1 MTTVSQ
7 PKKGEKTVGA
17 VRGAARMVVGF
28 PGWFAARVRNI
39 VGRAARNDITA
50 VGSQFAYNAFLGTVP
65 FLLVLVTLVSLVP
78 GPFGYNELLDEYGTG
93 FPPEL
98 REVIDDA
105 VTQANLNSRGT
116 GALVLALSLLGALYV
131 ASNVMGTLIG
141 GIDHARGVR
150 HRSWLRG
157 KVVGALFALA
167 SGLLITLTTV
177 ALVGGPGLI
186 DEVSRRLTDSTAPGL
201 VQSLITLLGLV
212 AFFVVVLGLYTL
224 GTAAGRRALMVE
236 VPGALIATCGWLI
249 VTQLFAFYVG
259 NVRSF
264 EPIYGTF
271 AGVVV
276 YLLFLFFTGTLIVL
290 GAEINQELVDDRE
303 RRRPRSVTP
312 TTPIPVT
319 DVTAPLDRDS

>member
-1 MTTVSQ
+1 MTTASTS
-7 PKKGEKTVGA
+7 KKSAENAGA
-17 VRGAARMVVGF
+17 LRRAGRSLLAF
-28 PGWFAARVRNI
+28 PGWFTARVRNI

-78 GPFGYNELLDEYGTG
+78 GPFSYNELLDEYGAG
-93 FPPEL
+93 FPPEI
-98 REVIDDA
+98 RQVIDDA
-105 VTQANLNSRGT
+105 VNQANLNSRGT
-116 GALVLALSLLGALYV
+116 GTLVLLLSLFGALYV

-150 HRSWLRG
+150 HRPWLRG
-157 KVVGALFALA
+157 KIVGAVFALA
-167 SGLLITLTTV
+167 SGLVITLTTSS
-177 ALVGGPGLI
+177 LVGGPGLI
-186 DEVSRRLTDSTAPGL
+186 DEISRLLTGEEAAGFVQRLVTL
-201 VQSLITLLGLV
+201 VGLV

-224 GTAAGRRALMVE
+224 GTAAGRRALMIE
-236 VPGALIATCGWLI
+236 VPGALLATAGWLV
-249 VTQLFAFYVG
+249 VTQLFAFY
-259 NVRSF
+259 VRSF

-303 RRRPRSVTP
+303 RRRHP
-312 TTPIPVT
+312 TATMPISDATQPIERA
-319 DVTAPLDRDS
+319 DD

>member
-1 MTTVSQ
+1 MTTASTE
-7 PKKGEKTVGA
+7 KKTAKSVGVA
-17 VRGAARMVVGF
+17 VRALRSVMAF
-28 PGWFAARVRNI
+28 PGWFVARVRAI

-93 FPPEL
+93 LPLEL

-105 VTQANLNSRGT
+105 VNQANLNSRGT
-116 GALVLALSLLGALYV
+116 GTLVLVLSLFGALYV

-157 KVVGALFALA
+157 KIVGALFALA
-167 SGLLITLTTV
+167 SGLVITLTTV
-177 ALVGGPGLI
+177 SLVGGPGLI
-186 DEVSRRLTDSTAPGL
+186 DEISRRLTGGVAPAF
-201 VQSLITLLGLV
+201 VQSLVTLLGLV
-212 AFFVVVLGLYTL
+212 AFFVVVLGLYTI
-224 GTAAGRRALMVE
+224 GTAANRRALMIE
-236 VPGALIATCGWLI
+236 VPGALLATAGWLF

-276 YLLFLFFTGTLIVL
+276 YLLFLFLTGTLIVL

-303 RRRPRSVTP
+303 RRRHRPGG
-312 TTPIPVT
+312 TTPMPVA
-319 DVTAPLDRDS
+319 DVTAPIDPSD

>member
-1 MTTVSQ
+1 MTTASTS
-7 PKKGEKTVGA
+7 KKSAENAGA
-17 VRGAARMVVGF
+17 ITRALRSLLAF

-78 GPFGYNELLDEYGTG
+78 GPFSYNELLDEYGAG
-93 FPPEL
+93 FPPEI

-116 GALVLALSLLGALYV
+116 GTLVLVLSLFGALYV

-150 HRSWLRG
+150 HRPWLRG

-167 SGLLITLTTV
+167 SGLVITLTTIS
-177 ALVGGPGLI
+177 LVGGPDLI
-186 DEVSRRLTDSTAPGL
+186 DEISRRLTGEEAAGFVQRL
-201 VQSLITLLGLV
+201 VTLVGLV

-224 GTAAGRRALMVE
+224 GTAAGRRALMIE
-236 VPGALIATCGWLI
+236 VPGALLATAGWLV

-303 RRRPRSVTP
+303 RRRHPTATMPISDATQPIERSG
-312 TTPIPVT
+312 
-319 DVTAPLDRDS
+319 D